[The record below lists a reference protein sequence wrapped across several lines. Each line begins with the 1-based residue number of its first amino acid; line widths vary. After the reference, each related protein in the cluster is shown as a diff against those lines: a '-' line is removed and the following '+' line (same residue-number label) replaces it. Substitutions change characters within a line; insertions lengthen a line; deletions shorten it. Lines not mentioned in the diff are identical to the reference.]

1 MKFTPK
7 IKIIIKDENEKTIII
22 KLSWKCKV
30 YINFNSVD
38 ISAYISF

>member
-7 IKIIIKDENEKTIII
+7 IKIIIKDENEKQLL
-22 KLSWKCKV
+22 LSYHENVKFV
-30 YINFNSVD
+30 INFNSVD